1 MILEVEH
8 GDLVADGREDRVPV
22 RAEHQVAG
30 PVHRPVQVGELIREL
45 HFLSETVQSLC
56 VRISC

>member
-8 GDLVADGREDRVPV
+8 GDLVADGGEDRVPV

-30 PVHRPVQVGELIREL
+30 PVHRPVQVRELVREL
-45 HFLSETVQSLC
+45 HFLF
-56 VRISC
+56 